1 MWRSQLT
8 LHYKS
13 DVHTF
18 SPLAIPK
25 GGPPAVLRL
34 LFRYKSEVHA
44 FSSFAV
50 LCQYLRGCSP

>member
-1 MWRSQLT
+1 MWRSRLT

-13 DVHTF
+13 DVHT
-18 SPLAIPK
+18 LAIPK

-50 LCQYLRGCSP
+50 LCQYLRGASP